1 MQNVIDM
8 CNHILCHSTI
18 YCGFEEMTDDMQHEA
33 IGLSLKYGDFAV
45 GFVRVYLDIQEEIRN
60 ECY

>member
-1 MQNVIDM
+1 M
-8 CNHILCHSTI
+8 L